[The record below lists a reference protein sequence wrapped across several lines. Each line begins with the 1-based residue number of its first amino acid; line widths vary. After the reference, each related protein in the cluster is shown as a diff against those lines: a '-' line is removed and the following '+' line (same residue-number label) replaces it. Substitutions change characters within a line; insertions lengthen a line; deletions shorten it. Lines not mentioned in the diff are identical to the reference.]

1 MTSSTNNQ
9 PLNTSRVSELSYLI
23 EAILF
28 ASTESLSV
36 KQIRALLQSTD
47 QQVSTKSIKE
57 AIELLTEHYQARGV
71 NLVSVAGGFR
81 FQTNPVF
88 KAQVAATNTEKASK
102 VSAAMMETL
111 ATIAYRQPVTRS
123 EIEEIRGVAVSSY
136 IIKTLTERHWV
147 KVSGHKEV
155 PGRPALYVTTKTFLE
170 YFGLQS
176 ISQLP
181 QIMPVNQSTNNVDVV
196 DELETEA

>member
-57 AIELLTEHYQARGV
+57 AIGLLTEHYQARGV

-81 FQTNPVF
+81 
-88 KAQVAATNTEKASK
+88 
-102 VSAAMMETL
+102 
-111 ATIAYRQPVTRS
+111 
-123 EIEEIRGVAVSSY
+123 
-136 IIKTLTERHWV
+136 
-147 KVSGHKEV
+147 
-155 PGRPALYVTTKTFLE
+155 
-170 YFGLQS
+170 
-176 ISQLP
+176 
-181 QIMPVNQSTNNVDVV
+181 
-196 DELETEA
+196 

>member
-9 PLNTSRVSELSYLI
+9 PLSTSRVSELSYLI

-88 KAQVAATNTEKASK
+88 KVQVAATNTEKASK

-111 ATIAYRQPVTRS
+111 ATIAYRQPITRS